1 MKLSLPN
8 FFYKRFPPLYTF
20 LLVILKS
27 FLGQFQKLRSQR
39 QCSRIR
45 MHHQLRGILKVSGH
59 HCLLNLIAAVVD
71 HVEYPAPAAAAAAVV
86 VQVKGVL
93 LHHPPPKRAKC
104 SCLCLRKTK
113 HVIAYHGLGL
123 PGSSP
128 PPYPV
133 TNTAEEE
140 KSKPEK
146 LPSNEENNDS
156 ATQNEEMQA
165 LISLAPPSP
174 PDTSLLETTG
184 EVRSLLYTPKQD
196 DTLSDVSANEV

>member
-1 MKLSLPN
+1 M
-8 FFYKRFPPLYTF
+8 
-20 LLVILKS
+20 
-27 FLGQFQKLRSQR
+27 
-39 QCSRIR
+39 
-45 MHHQLRGILKVSGH
+45 
-59 HCLLNLIAAVVD
+59 
-71 HVEYPAPAAAAAAVV
+71 
-86 VQVKGVL
+86 
-93 LHHPPPKRAKC
+93 
-104 SCLCLRKTK
+104 CLRKTK
-113 HVIAYHGLGL
+113 RVIAYHGLGL

-146 LPSNEENNDS
+146 LPPNEENNDS

-165 LISLAPPSP
+165 LISFAPPSP

-184 EVRSLLYTPKQD
+184 EVHSLLYTPKQD